1 MARERFFLELDP
13 PEASLKSLPH
23 VVIVGGGFAGL
34 KACHALIG
42 KPVRVTLIDKRN
54 FNLFQPLLYQ
64 VASGLVSK
72 GDVASPLRQM
82 VGQAPNVQVLLGD
95 SNGAAPGQ
103 PPRPPAFDLV
113 IAADGPASAT
123 RAALGIRSWGW
134 DYRQHCLTA
143 EIELRGAPPDRAW
156 EVFRPEGP
164 MAVLP
169 LGEGLA
175 QLVWSAPASRCRERE
190 ALDPAA
196 FLDRLSGVLPPPLE
210 PDGLRD
216 RPKAF
221 PVGLRLASR
230 LSRGRTLL
238 VGESA
243 HRCHPVGG
251 QGLNLCWRD
260 VAELHRLACRAT
272 AGRLA
277 PERIGAAYSLRRLP
291 DLLLVLLA
299 TDLLVRLHSNRQPAL
314 LPLRRLALALLARS
328 RSLRRLVLGLM
339 SDGLPTLPIGGGV
352 GSLTPW

>member
-1 MARERFFLELDP
+1 MPPPLRARVIGAGPTGSLSALALVAAGWQVQLEDPLSTAQLCERCRAYAFNHSSRRLLQR
-13 PEASLKSLPH
+13 L
-23 VVIVGGGFAGL
+23 GL
-34 KACHALIG
+34 WQAVSPLLVPFNTLALIDNG
-42 KPVRVTLIDKRN
+42 VERSLRFASSDHAPDAALPVPQDDDGQQPIGWIGRHGPLMTL
-54 FNLFQPLLYQ
+54 LLER
-64 VASGLVSK
+64 
-72 GDVASPLRQM
+72 LRHE
-82 VGQAPNVQVLLGD
+82 PNVQVLLGD

-291 DLLLVLLA
+291 DLLLVLLE
-299 TDLLVRLHSNRQPAL
+299 
-314 LPLRRLALALLARS
+314 
-328 RSLRRLVLGLM
+328 
-339 SDGLPTLPIGGGV
+339 IGRAHV
-352 GSLTPW
+352 